1 MKVAFK
7 IIKTMLVVCLIV
19 LCTTSFSQRE
29 GLMEHVNTWYKIST
43 DEMNPGELL
52 TLDMSRGYSV
62 ADMNYIYIMVLDKDS
77 MEYTLVFPNGGMWV
91 APAPDSFL
99 VGMQKEFDNLEEY
112 MKKKGSDPIEKSY

>member
-1 MKVAFK
+1 MKVAFR
-7 IIKTMLVVCLIV
+7 IIKTMFVVCLIA
-19 LCTTSFSQRE
+19 LCTTLFPQRK
-29 GLMEHVNTWYKIST
+29 GLMEHINTWYKISN

-62 ADMNYIYIMVLDKDS
+62 ADRNYIYIMVLDKDS
-77 MEYTLVFPNGGMWV
+77 MEYTLAFPNGGIWV

-99 VGMQKEFDNLEEY
+99 IDMQEEFDNLEEY

>member
-1 MKVAFK
+1 MKVAFR
-7 IIKTMLVVCLIV
+7 IIKTMLVVCLIA

-43 DEMNPGELL
+43 DEINPGELL
-52 TLDMSRGYSV
+52 SLDMSRGYSV

-99 VGMQKEFDNLEEY
+99 VGMQEEFDNLEEY